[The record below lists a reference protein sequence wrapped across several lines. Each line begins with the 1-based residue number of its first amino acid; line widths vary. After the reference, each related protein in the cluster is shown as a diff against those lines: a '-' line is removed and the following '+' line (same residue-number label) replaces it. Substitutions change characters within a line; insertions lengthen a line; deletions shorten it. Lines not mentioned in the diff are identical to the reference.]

1 MCWATPTFQRKKL
14 LQRKSRPFDWT
25 AGRWEGAMYRVT
37 RFFVERGIELA
48 GAEKESRN
56 GFQSVQKSKPVG
68 KPTLFEVLDPS
79 ALLPQ

>member
-1 MCWATPTFQRKKL
+1 
-14 LQRKSRPFDWT
+14 
-25 AGRWEGAMYRVT
+25 MYRVT

-68 KPTLFEVLDPS
+68 KPTLFKVLDPQLCS
-79 ALLPQ
+79 LSSPGDSSSRSSRTSGRQSCG